1 MATKIRLKRIGRR
14 NRPFYRI
21 IIIDSRKRRD
31 GSAIEQVGWY
41 NPIESNK
48 EKNYVLKEE
57 RILEWLKLGAQV
69 TDPVNK
75 LMKRSGLAYRWHL
88 MKQGLSEKEI
98 EKAVEEWKKERDKV
112 IQDRIKANKD
122 KKEKLKADKSAAKV
136 AEEAPAEEVAEETPA
151 EEVAEEA
158 PAEEVAEEVA
168 EEAPAEE
175 VAEEVVE
182 EAPAEE
188 VVEETP
194 AEEVAE
200 EAPAEEV
207 AEEAPAEEVA
217 EEAPAEEVAEET
229 PAEEAPA
236 EEKK

>member
-41 NPIESNK
+41 NPIENNK
-48 EKNYVLKEE
+48 EKNYVLKED

-75 LMKRSGLAYRWHL
+75 LMKRSGLAFRWHL

-98 EKAVEEWKKERDKV
+98 EKAVEKWKKERDKV
-112 IQDRIKANKD
+112 IQDRIKANKV
-122 KKEKLKADKSAAKV
+122 KREKLKAEKAAAKV
-136 AEEAPAEEVAEETPA
+136 AEEAPAEEAPA
-151 EEVAEEA
+151 EEAPEAEEAPAEKEVTEEA
-158 PAEEVAEEVA
+158 PAEEVTEEVPA
-168 EEAPAEE
+168 EEEAPAEK
-175 VAEEVVE
+175 

-188 VVEETP
+188 EVP
-194 AEEVAE
+194 AEDTLEQ
-200 EAPAEEV
+200 
-207 AEEAPAEEVA
+207 
-217 EEAPAEEVAEET
+217 
-229 PAEEAPA
+229 
-236 EEKK
+236 KKLAKKKK

>member
-41 NPIESNK
+41 NPIEINK
-48 EKNYVLKEE
+48 EKNYVLKED

-98 EKAVEEWKKERDKV
+98 DKAVEEWKKERDKV
-112 IQDRIKANKD
+112 IQDRIKANEA
-122 KKEKLKADKSAAKV
+122 KKEKVKAEKAAAKV
-136 AEEAPAEEVAEETPA
+136 ADEAPAEETPS

-158 PAEEVAEEVA
+158 PAEEA
-168 EEAPAEE
+168 
-175 VAEEVVE
+175 
-182 EAPAEE
+182 
-188 VVEETP
+188 
-194 AEEVAE
+194 
-200 EAPAEEV
+200 
-207 AEEAPAEEVA
+207 
-217 EEAPAEEVAEET
+217 

-236 EEKK
+236 EETPSEEVVEEVLSEEK

>member
-48 EKNYVLKEE
+48 EKNYVLKED

-75 LMKRSGLAYRWHL
+75 LMKRSGLSYRWHL

-98 EKAVEEWKKERDKV
+98 DKAVEEWKKERDKV
-112 IQDRIKANKD
+112 IQDRIKANEA
-122 KKEKLKADKSAAKV
+122 KKEKVKAEKAAAKV
-136 AEEAPAEEVAEETPA
+136 ADEAP
-151 EEVAEEA
+151 
-158 PAEEVAEEVA
+158 
-168 EEAPAEE
+168 
-175 VAEEVVE
+175 
-182 EAPAEE
+182 
-188 VVEETP
+188 
-194 AEEVAE
+194 AE

-207 AEEAPAEEVA
+207 AEEAPAEEAPAEEVA
-217 EEAPAEEVAEET
+217 EEAPAEE
-229 PAEEAPA
+229 A
-236 EEKK
+236 EEKPVEEKK

>member
-48 EKNYVLKEE
+48 EKNYVLKED

-122 KKEKLKADKSAAKV
+122 KKEKLKAEKAAAKV
-136 AEEAPAEEVAEETPA
+136 AEEAPAEEAT
-151 EEVAEEA
+151 EEA
-158 PAEEVAEEVA
+158 PAEEEA
-168 EEAPAEE
+168 EEAP
-175 VAEEVVE
+175 
-182 EAPAEE
+182 
-188 VVEETP
+188 
-194 AEEVAE
+194 AE

-207 AEEAPAEEVA
+207 AEEAPAEA
-217 EEAPAEEVAEET
+217 

-236 EEKK
+236 EEEAEEAQAEEEKK

>member
-48 EKNYVLKEE
+48 EKNYVLKED

-75 LMKRSGLAYRWHL
+75 LMKRSGLSYRWHL

-98 EKAVEEWKKERDKV
+98 DKAVEEWKKERDKV
-112 IQDRIKANKD
+112 IQDRIKANEA
-122 KKEKLKADKSAAKV
+122 KKEKVKAEKAAAKV
-136 AEEAPAEEVAEETPA
+136 ADEAPAEEAPAEE
-151 EEVAEEA
+151 A
-158 PAEEVAEEVA
+158 P
-168 EEAPAEE
+168 
-175 VAEEVVE
+175 
-182 EAPAEE
+182 
-188 VVEETP
+188 
-194 AEEVAE
+194 AE

-207 AEEAPAEEVA
+207 AEEAPAEEAPAEEVA
-217 EEAPAEEVAEET
+217 EEAPAEE
-229 PAEEAPA
+229 A
-236 EEKK
+236 EEKPVEEKK

>member
-41 NPIESNK
+41 NPIENNK
-48 EKNYVLKEE
+48 EQNYNLKED

-88 MKQGLSEKEI
+88 MKQGLSENEI
-98 EKAVEEWKKERDKV
+98 DKAVEEWKKERDKV
-112 IQDRIKANKD
+112 IQDRINAIKA
-122 KKEKLKADKSAAKV
+122 KKEKLKAEKAAAKV
-136 AEEAPAEEVAEETPA
+136 AEEAPAEEAPA
-151 EEVAEEA
+151 EEPAEEA
-158 PAEEVAEEVA
+158 PAEE
-168 EEAPAEE
+168 APAEE
-175 VAEEVVE
+175 
-182 EAPAEE
+182 PAEE
-188 VVEETP
+188 
-194 AEEVAE
+194 A
-200 EAPAEEV
+200 
-207 AEEAPAEEVA
+207 
-217 EEAPAEEVAEET
+217 

-236 EEKK
+236 EEK

>member
-48 EKNYVLKEE
+48 EKNYNLKED

-88 MKQGLSEKEI
+88 MKQGLAEKEI
-98 EKAVEEWKKERDKV
+98 DKAIEKWKKERDKV
-112 IQDRIKANKD
+112 IQDRIKANKT
-122 KKEKLKADKSAAKV
+122 KIENAKAEKAAAKV
-136 AEEAPAEEVAEETPA
+136 SEEAPVEEEKAEEAPAEEK
-151 EEVAEEA
+151 
-158 PAEEVAEEVA
+158 
-168 EEAPAEE
+168 
-175 VAEEVVE
+175 
-182 EAPAEE
+182 
-188 VVEETP
+188 
-194 AEEVAE
+194 
-200 EAPAEEV
+200 
-207 AEEAPAEEVA
+207 
-217 EEAPAEEVAEET
+217 
-229 PAEEAPA
+229 AEEAPA

>member
-48 EKNYVLKEE
+48 EKNYVLKED

-98 EKAVEEWKKERDKV
+98 DKAVEEWKKERDKV
-112 IQDRIKANKD
+112 IQDRIKANEA
-122 KKEKLKADKSAAKV
+122 KKEKVKAEKAAAKV
-136 AEEAPAEEVAEETPA
+136 ADEAPAEETPAEEAEETPAEAPAEEAPAEEAEETPA
-151 EEVAEEA
+151 EA
-158 PAEEVAEEVA
+158 P
-168 EEAPAEE
+168 
-175 VAEEVVE
+175 
-182 EAPAEE
+182 
-188 VVEETP
+188 
-194 AEEVAE
+194 AE

-207 AEEAPAEEVA
+207 AEEAEEEPV
-217 EEAPAEEVAEET
+217 
-229 PAEEAPA
+229 
-236 EEKK
+236 EEKKISF

>member
-48 EKNYVLKEE
+48 EKNYVLKED

-98 EKAVEEWKKERDKV
+98 DKAVEEWKKERDKV
-112 IQDRIKANKD
+112 IQDRIKANEA
-122 KKEKLKADKSAAKV
+122 KKEKVKAEKAAAKV
-136 AEEAPAEEVAEETPA
+136 ADEA
-151 EEVAEEA
+151 
-158 PAEEVAEEVA
+158 
-168 EEAPAEE
+168 
-175 VAEEVVE
+175 
-182 EAPAEE
+182 
-188 VVEETP
+188 
-194 AEEVAE
+194 
-200 EAPAEEV
+200 
-207 AEEAPAEEVA
+207 
-217 EEAPAEEVAEET
+217 

-236 EEKK
+236 EEAPAEEAPAEEEAEEAPAAEAPPEEAEEFYFQLKRIPNKEDFNRLYYVRKRKNDTQTTTEF

>member
-136 AEEAPAEEVAEETPA
+136 AEEAPAEEVAEE
-151 EEVAEEA
+151 VAEEA
-158 PAEEVAEEVA
+158 PV
-168 EEAPAEE
+168 EE

-188 VVEETP
+188 V
-194 AEEVAE
+194 
-200 EAPAEEV
+200 
-207 AEEAPAEEVA
+207 
-217 EEAPAEEVAEET
+217 
-229 PAEEAPA
+229 AEEAPA

>member
-48 EKNYVLKEE
+48 EKNYVLKED

-98 EKAVEEWKKERDKV
+98 DKAVEEWKKERDKV
-112 IQDRIKANKD
+112 IQERIKANKV
-122 KKEKLKADKSAAKV
+122 KKEKLKAEKAAAKV
-136 AEEAPAEEVAEETPA
+136 AEETPAEETPAEQAPAEEVAEEAPADEAPAEEVAEETPA
-151 EEVAEEA
+151 EE
-158 PAEEVAEEVA
+158 
-168 EEAPAEE
+168 
-175 VAEEVVE
+175 
-182 EAPAEE
+182 
-188 VVEETP
+188 
-194 AEEVAE
+194 

-207 AEEAPAEEVA
+207 AEEASAEESV
-217 EEAPAEEVAEET
+217 EQ
-229 PAEEAPA
+229 
-236 EEKK
+236 KKSAKKKK

>member
-48 EKNYVLKEE
+48 EKNYVLKED

-98 EKAVEEWKKERDKV
+98 DKAVEEWKKERDKV
-112 IQDRIKANKD
+112 IQDRIKANEA
-122 KKEKLKADKSAAKV
+122 KKEKVKAEKAAAKV
-136 AEEAPAEEVAEETPA
+136 ADEAPAEEAPAEEAPAA

-158 PAEEVAEEVA
+158 PAEEAEK
-168 EEAPAEE
+168 
-175 VAEEVVE
+175 VVE
-182 EAPAEE
+182 EAPAE
-188 VVEETP
+188 
-194 AEEVAE
+194 
-200 EAPAEEV
+200 APAEE
-207 AEEAPAEEVA
+207 AEEEPV
-217 EEAPAEEVAEET
+217 
-229 PAEEAPA
+229 

>member
-48 EKNYVLKEE
+48 EKNYVLKDD

-112 IQDRIKANKD
+112 IQDRIKANKE
-122 KKEKLKADKSAAKV
+122 KKEKLKAKKAAAKV
-136 AEEAPAEEVAEETPA
+136 AVETPA
-151 EEVAEEA
+151 EA
-158 PAEEVAEEVA
+158 P
-168 EEAPAEE
+168 
-175 VAEEVVE
+175 VE

-188 VVEETP
+188 ETP
-194 AEEVAE
+194 AEAPVE
-200 EAPAEEV
+200 EAPAEE
-207 AEEAPAEEVA
+207 
-217 EEAPAEEVAEET
+217 
-229 PAEEAPA
+229 
-236 EEKK
+236 EKSAKKKK

>member
-48 EKNYVLKEE
+48 EKNYVLKED

-98 EKAVEEWKKERDKV
+98 DKAVEEWKKERDKV
-112 IQDRIKANKD
+112 IQERIKANKA
-122 KKEKLKADKSAAKV
+122 KKEKLKAEKAAAK
-136 AEEAPAEEVAEETPA
+136 VAEETPA
-151 EEVAEEA
+151 EEA
-158 PAEEVAEEVA
+158 P
-168 EEAPAEE
+168 
-175 VAEEVVE
+175 VE
-182 EAPAEE
+182 EAPAEKE
-188 VVEETP
+188 TPAEETP
-194 AEEVAE
+194 AEE

-207 AEEAPAEEVA
+207 AEEAPV
-217 EEAPAEEVAEET
+217 EEASTEQ
-229 PAEEAPA
+229 
-236 EEKK
+236 KKSAKKKK

>member
-41 NPIESNK
+41 NPIVSNK
-48 EKNYVLKEE
+48 EKNYVLKED

-98 EKAVEEWKKERDKV
+98 DKAVEEWKKERDKV
-112 IQDRIKANKD
+112 IQERIKANKV
-122 KKEKLKADKSAAKV
+122 KKEKLKAEKAAAKV
-136 AEEAPAEEVAEETPA
+136 AEETP
-151 EEVAEEA
+151 
-158 PAEEVAEEVA
+158 
-168 EEAPAEE
+168 
-175 VAEEVVE
+175 
-182 EAPAEE
+182 
-188 VVEETP
+188 
-194 AEEVAE
+194 AE

-207 AEEAPAEEVA
+207 AEEAPEE
-217 EEAPAEEVAEET
+217 
-229 PAEEAPA
+229 EEAPA
-236 EEKK
+236 EEKEPEEQKK

>member
-48 EKNYVLKEE
+48 EKNYVLKED

-98 EKAVEEWKKERDKV
+98 DKAVEEWKKERDKV
-112 IQDRIKANKD
+112 IQDRIKANEA
-122 KKEKLKADKSAAKV
+122 KKEKVKAEKAAAKV
-136 AEEAPAEEVAEETPA
+136 ADEAPAEETPS

-158 PAEEVAEEVA
+158 PAEEAPTEEAPAEETPSEEVA

-175 VAEEVVE
+175 A
-182 EAPAEE
+182 
-188 VVEETP
+188 
-194 AEEVAE
+194 
-200 EAPAEEV
+200 
-207 AEEAPAEEVA
+207 
-217 EEAPAEEVAEET
+217 

-236 EEKK
+236 EETPSEEVAEEVLSEEK